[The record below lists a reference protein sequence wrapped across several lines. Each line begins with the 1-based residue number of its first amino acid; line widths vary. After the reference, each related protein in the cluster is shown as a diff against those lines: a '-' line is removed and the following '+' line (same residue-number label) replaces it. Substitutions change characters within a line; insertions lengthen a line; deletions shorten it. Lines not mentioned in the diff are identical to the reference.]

1 VNSPRVIQHY
11 ASRPTFAE
19 ANRRIAE
26 LRLRMF
32 RKFDRTLAVGG
43 KVPTMCG
50 KHGQATMEGL

>member
-1 VNSPRVIQHY
+1 MTPVIQHY

-43 KVPTMCG
+43 KVPTMRG
-50 KHGQATMEGL
+50 KHGQATREGL

>member
-1 VNSPRVIQHY
+1 MSPLIRQYPDKPSV
-11 ASRPTFAE
+11 AE

-43 KVPTMCG
+43 KVPTMRG